1 MRVTVELH
9 SMHLLSLCSV
19 SPHAVGSV
27 LAGWSLAYVMGQYS
41 WSTAYWL
48 MELVSVSMVIGRLY
62 LLRDQET
69 LTCYILSL
77 TSVTVNSRFH
87 WHIN

>member
-48 MELVSVSMVIGRLY
+48 MELVSVSMVIGFLY
-62 LLRDQET
+62 LLWVMMR
-69 LTCYILSL
+69 
-77 TSVTVNSRFH
+77 SREPVGGTKKH
-87 WHIN
+87 